1 MLSYFS
7 RNDGTSPAK
16 NPNTDPMNFRTI
28 SKLMLGLALVAF
40 TATGC
45 KKDKCK
51 DKNCGNGSCV
61 DGSCVCNTG
70 YEGSECGTEKRSKF
84 LGSWSATENC
94 TSGNYSWTMTST
106 ASSQGITAIIF
117 NNFAGFN
124 GINVSATVNSNGTSL
139 TIPNQTLSGAT
150 FSGSAQ
156 ITGNIM
162 TLTYSLTSQGQTDRK
177 SVV

>member
-1 MLSYFS
+1 
-7 RNDGTSPAK
+7 
-16 NPNTDPMNFRTI
+16 MNFRTI

-162 TLTYSLTSQGQTDRK
+162 TLTYSLTSQGQTDNCTATCTRQ
-177 SVV
+177 